1 MKGVFAMLIRPIR
14 FSAFIGS
21 YPVVF
26 AIFLAQ
32 CLLFAAMRL
41 PVLPTQTLYEALS
54 GVNLYIAQGE
64 IWRLVS
70 PVFVHI
76 DFSHLLLNS
85 FSLLLLGP
93 CLERLAGKWKFILLY
108 LGCGCCANLASF
120 FLLPLTYSHAGASGA
135 LFGLIGA
142 YVALVWVGED
152 IPKTS
157 RQTILSIA
165 VISVVTAMMQPGA
178 NHTAHLSGLVAG
190 MLLGGMLLQR
200 KAASPA

>member
-1 MKGVFAMLIRPIR
+1 
-14 FSAFIGS
+14 
-21 YPVVF
+21 
-26 AIFLAQ
+26 
-32 CLLFAAMRL
+32 MRL

-85 FSLLLLGP
+85 FSLLLLG
-93 CLERLAGKWKFILLY
+93 LSRTAGRKMEVYPVIFWLRMLRQYRF
-108 LGCGCCANLASF
+108 F